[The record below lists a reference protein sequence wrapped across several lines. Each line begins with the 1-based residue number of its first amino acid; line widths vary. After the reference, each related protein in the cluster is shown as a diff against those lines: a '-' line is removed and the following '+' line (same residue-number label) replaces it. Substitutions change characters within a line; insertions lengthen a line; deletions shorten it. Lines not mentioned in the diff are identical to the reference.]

1 MDWSRTKTIFIVTF
15 MLLNIFLGYQLS
27 EKHSQLDE
35 LTLPE
40 LESRIEEQE
49 IEIMIDDVEEEFMGA
64 PITAYQRSFQEVL
77 IEQSLEAQTPQ
88 FVNETTIY
96 SVLDSP
102 YRLPNVNLQ
111 ASIDAFLQQYVFRG
125 EEYELAVHDEELG
138 IIGIYQTFDGKK
150 IDEYERDNFHITLE
164 LNEEGDI
171 IAYTQRYMNITE
183 QGEEQ
188 ELLTPIRAIEVLL
201 NDTGEGIGAG
211 SEVTSAEL
219 GYYNLME
226 VEANF
231 QIFAP
236 VWRVVI
242 DEETHYVNAMTGE
255 VQRIS

>member
-27 EKHSQLDE
+27 EKQSQLNE
-35 LTLPE
+35 VTLPE

-49 IEIMIDDVEEEFMGA
+49 INILIEDLEEEFMGA
-64 PITAYQRSFQEVL
+64 PITAYQRTFQEVL
-77 IEQSLEAQTPQ
+77 IEQTLESQTPQ
-88 FVNETTIY
+88 FLDETTIY

-111 ASIDAFLQQYVFRG
+111 ASVDAFLQQYVFRG
-125 EEYELAVHDEELG
+125 EEYEVALYDEEAG
-138 IIGIYQTFDGKK
+138 IVGIYQTFDGKK
-150 IDEYERDNFHITLE
+150 IDEYEREDFHITLE

-171 IAYTQRYMNITE
+171 MAYTQRYMNITE

-188 ELLTPIRAIEVLL
+188 ELLTPIAVIEKLL
-201 NDTGEGIGAG
+201 NDTRVGIGAG

-236 VWRVVI
+236 VWRVII
-242 DEETHYVNAMTGE
+242 DEEEHYVNAMTGE